1 MNDRVV
7 IIGGGVAGLS
17 AAQTLADM
25 GIPVTLLEKENQVG
39 GHVRNWD
46 RLFPTRRKSDE
57 VIGFLDI
64 LGKKNIDVHLR
75 VKIESIHK
83 NGEFIVKLSDN
94 KEVRGSAV
102 LLATGY
108 ELFDAFRKEEY
119 GYNIYDHVIT
129 AADLEAILKT
139 GNKPLV
145 DGNPPK
151 RIAFVHCV
159 GSRDEKAGNLYCSKV
174 CCVTGVKQAIEL
186 KEMFP
191 AAEIFNFYMDLRMF
205 DRHFEEMYFE
215 AQRDYGIN
223 FIRGRVS
230 ECSENA
236 DNSVVVKL
244 EDTLTGRP
252 LKITVDLLILLTGMV
267 PSQETRNIAEML
279 GLELGEDRF
288 VLPADEHTG
297 SNHSKQDGVFL
308 AGAIKGPACVT
319 SSIADGR
326 AAAVQIASYLKK
338 VKT

>member
-1 MNDRVV
+1 MNDRVI
-7 IIGGGVAGLS
+7 IIGAGVTGLS
-17 AAQTLADM
+17 AARELADM
-25 GIPVTLLEKENQVG
+25 GIPVTLLEKESQTG

-57 VIGFLDI
+57 VIRFLDI
-64 LGKKNIDVHLR
+64 QGQKHIDLHLQVR
-75 VKIESIHK
+75 IKSIQK
-83 NGEFIVKLSDN
+83 NGEFIVKLGDD
-94 KEVRGSAV
+94 KEIRGSAI

-108 ELFDAFRKEEY
+108 DLFDAFRKEEY
-119 GYNIYDHVIT
+119 GYNIYDQVIT
-129 AADLEAILKT
+129 AADLEAILKS
-139 GNKPLV
+139 GKKPLR

-191 AAEIFNFYMDLRMF
+191 SAEIFNFYMDLRMF
-205 DRHFEEMYFE
+205 DRHFEEMYFQ

-236 DNSVVVKL
+236 DNTVVVKL

-252 LKITVDLLILLTGMV
+252 LKITVDLLVLLTGMV
-267 PSQETRNIAEML
+267 SSPETRAIAEML
-279 GLELGEDRF
+279 ELDLGDDRF
-288 VLPADEHTG
+288 VLPADEHTMA
-297 SNHSKQDGVFL
+297 NNTNREGVFL
-308 AGAIKGPACVT
+308 AGAVKGPACIA
-319 SSIADGR
+319 SSVADGR
-326 AAAVQIASYLKK
+326 AAAVQIARFLNK
-338 VKT
+338 VN